1 VEELFD
7 LAMAFAGLSIPRGNR
22 VAIVTNA
29 GGPGVIIADACA
41 AEGLEV
47 AELRPETVTGLT
59 KIFRTEL
66 QIANPLHLDGTTT
79 ADDYRTALDLVLAD
93 PGVDAAIAAFVPPLG
108 AKQQNVAQSIVQ
120 AARAHPQTP
129 ILAVLMGRD
138 GLPEGRAGL
147 KSAGVPAY
155 IFPESAVRALAAL
168 CRHGKWLQRPVQAA
182 TTFPVD
188 SERVAELIG
197 KVLASGRTELMEN
210 EAYAILDAYGIPTI
224 PHRVAVS
231 REEAVAAAEEI
242 GYPVV
247 LKALSPKI
255 VRRSEV
261 GSVLVDLRDPE
272 EVSSGYDRLV
282 ANLEKSHPDL
292 DIAGFLVAPYLSEGR
307 ELIVGMTTDPTFGPV
322 LMFGLGG
329 IYVETFKDVAFRIC
343 PVTEREALEMIES
356 IRGFPLLAGA
366 RGGEPVRIESVV
378 EVLQRLSQLVQEHTE
393 IREID
398 VNPLRGAADGVMAM
412 DAWIGIEGS
421 ATQN

>member
-1 VEELFD
+1 
-7 LAMAFAGLSIPRGNR
+7 
-22 VAIVTNA
+22 
-29 GGPGVIIADACA
+29 
-41 AEGLEV
+41 
-47 AELRPETVTGLT
+47 
-59 KIFRTEL
+59 
-66 QIANPLHLDGTTT
+66 
-79 ADDYRTALDLVLAD
+79 
-93 PGVDAAIAAFVPPLG
+93 
-108 AKQQNVAQSIVQ
+108 
-120 AARAHPQTP
+120 
-129 ILAVLMGRD
+129 
-138 GLPEGRAGL
+138 
-147 KSAGVPAY
+147 
-155 IFPESAVRALAAL
+155 
-168 CRHGKWLQRPVQAA
+168 
-182 TTFPVD
+182 
-188 SERVAELIG
+188 LIG